1 MLKKQRDLPLHKVDV
16 EVFKLVVYGNEV
28 EDQMAAIEKEQK
40 KFCENMFRFGIAPP
54 EVQTAFLQWYSSKML
69 QWAEKWEQAT
79 SGLTKSYKM
88 ISTRH
93 LR

>member
-54 EVQTAFLQWYSSKML
+54 EVQTAFLQ
-69 QWAEKWEQAT
+69 
-79 SGLTKSYKM
+79 
-88 ISTRH
+88 
-93 LR
+93 